1 MIRTIIILSF
11 ILLSAFACHERTT
24 AAINSQQPVTDS
36 IPTPSKITEN
46 DSGTRAIHIFVALC
60 DNKYQG
66 IVPVPAGIG
75 NGQDPKSNLYWGAGY
90 GVKSYFI
97 NKSKE
102 WQLISTTKNPADH
115 ILERLLFRHRSSNV
129 YMLADAYDGQFIRQT
144 TIDFLNAAAGKNE
157 TVITAGNRKIYFSG
171 AADLI
176 GYVGHDGLMDFT
188 LQQKFESA
196 SKRKRESI
204 ILACYSKNY
213 FSAHLQSSGATPLLW
228 TSGLM
233 APEAYTLHDAIHEWT
248 YNNSSQQV
256 RLAAAKAYSKY
267 QKCSLRAAQ
276 NLLVQGW

>member
-1 MIRTIIILSF
+1 MTRSIF
-11 ILLSAFACHERTT
+11 ILPFVLLTIFACHERATT
-24 AAINSQQPVTDS
+24 IINDQQPVAGS
-36 IPTPSKITEN
+36 IPSPSKIAAN
-46 DSGTRAIHIFVALC
+46 DSGIRAIHVFVALC

-75 NGQDPKSNLYWGAGY
+75 NGQDPKNNLYWGAGY
-90 GVKSYFI
+90 GIKSFFS

-102 WQLISTTKNPADH
+102 WQLVSTTKNPADH
-115 ILERLLFRHRSSNV
+115 ILERLLFKHKTANV

-144 TIDFLNAAAGKNE
+144 TIDFLNTAAGKNE
-157 TVITAGNRKIYFSG
+157 TAITTGDQKIYFNG

-176 GYVGHDGLMDFT
+176 AYIGHDGLMDFT
-188 LQQKFESA
+188 LQQKFENC

-213 FSAHLQSSGATPLLW
+213 FAPHLKSTGTTPLLW
-228 TSGLM
+228 SSGLM
-233 APEAYTLHDAIHEWT
+233 APEAYTLHDAIREWI
-248 YNNSSQQV
+248 NNNTSQQV